1 MQGTAQPG
9 AGAGRSF
16 AERIVAAFKLDA
28 SVYEEVEHDP
38 AAMSQAAAVIA
49 LAALAQGLGAVAQ
62 NGVGG
67 LVSAVIGGFV
77 GWVVS
82 AAVIWLIGVQLM
94 GYTSDFRELLRTT
107 GFASVPQFLMALGV
121 LPIGPLRAVLSL
133 AVFVLLVI
141 SFVVAV
147 RQALDVDTGRAVVVC
162 VVAVLAQVAVVFLLL
177 FLVVGLVG
185 GVAPGPAPSV
195 G

>member
-1 MQGTAQPG
+1 MQGTTQPG
-9 AGAGRSF
+9 TGANRSF
-16 AERIVAAFKLDA
+16 VERIVAAFKLDA

-38 AAMSQAAAVIA
+38 DSMKQAAAVIA

-62 NGVGG
+62 GGLGG
-67 LVSAVIGGFV
+67 LVSAVIGGFI
-77 GWVVS
+77 GWAVS

-94 GYTSDFRELLRTT
+94 GYTSDYPELLRTT
-107 GFASVPQFLMALGV
+107 GFASVPQFLMVLGL
-121 LPIGPLRAVLSL
+121 LPLGPLRGLLAL

-147 RQALDVDTGRAVVVC
+147 RQALDVDTGRAVLVC
-162 VVAVLAQVAVVFLLL
+162 IAAVVAQAAVIFLLVYL
-177 FLVVGLVG
+177 MVGLAG
-185 GVAPGPAPSV
+185 GPAPGPAPSV